1 MRAFS
6 VGFVPLEWKDD
17 RDPKYG
23 DVRTY
28 TNIELLEI
36 SAVPVPCNRAALS
49 RMKGYYDAED
59 AKDVT
64 AHAVADTIEGIKQYF
79 EQQLE
84 DIKALIIANSDE
96 LAGHILGD
104 GTELPNPGGVEQKLS
119 EHLQRINNACKEVI
133 QNGKVRTDRTA
144 T

>member
-1 MRAFS
+1 
-6 VGFVPLEWKDD
+6 
-17 RDPKYG
+17 
-23 DVRTY
+23 
-28 TNIELLEI
+28 
-36 SAVPVPCNRAALS
+36 
-49 RMKGYYDAED
+49 MKGYYDAED